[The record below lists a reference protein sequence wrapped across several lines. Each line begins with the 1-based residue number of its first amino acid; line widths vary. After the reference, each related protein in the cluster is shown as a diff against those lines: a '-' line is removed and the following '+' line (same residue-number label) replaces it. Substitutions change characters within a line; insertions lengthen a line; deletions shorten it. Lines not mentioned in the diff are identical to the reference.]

1 MVSMCDE
8 TTRIW
13 CCRISLLFTILGVL
27 CTMIF
32 QIWSYYFSL
41 VQQMDDIT
49 INQPVLISI
58 IKKCQNESF
67 FQWNADCSFENQDMS
82 CTFANQNDNDIFI
95 QQNGIG
101 KVKHSLNNISVVGM
115 ESCMELMIWALPWL

>member
-49 INQPVLISI
+49 INQPVVISI

-67 FQWNADCSFENQDMS
+67 FQWNADCTLLSQEISCSFIN
-82 CTFANQNDNDIFI
+82 TNDNDIFI
-95 QQNGIG
+95 QQHGIAT
-101 KVKHSLNNISVVGM
+101 VKHSTNNISIVGM
-115 ESCMELMIWALPWL
+115 ENCIELMVWALPWL